1 MNVAPDCVFIT
12 VLSLISLR
20 NWTCGAIS
28 EPNAAVAIRQPPPS
42 SRLICCVSCAAGA
55 GVGAGVGDGVGVGS
69 GVLGSGSLFHHHGVG
84 KGFSFSQVWT

>member
-42 SRLICCVSCAAGA
+42 LLFPCAGCDVCPYPTLIVKYVISNGIGWNKIPSISTLISVSYTHLTLPTKA
-55 GVGAGVGDGVGVGS
+55 
-69 GVLGSGSLFHHHGVG
+69 
-84 KGFSFSQVWT
+84 